1 MIKEDID
8 LIANRGLAL
17 LRPSVD
23 EWEEIQG
30 RRLGNTRFSFTF
42 PHEIARS
49 RGSNSI
55 VLIEPTEDQW
65 SERQSK
71 LSLGLIKSVRSV
83 STLDSCVVFDFI
95 EPIQGLTLNGMLVN
109 LRKTPLQTPA
119 KNLLNDPAPYRH
131 ISNKLGRRLL
141 DMIVAVPE
149 NAAVLQRIMAQI
161 FTPLRIEND
170 YAMQLDA
177 VHLAL
182 KFFGGADGAT
192 TIDLPGGETALA
204 TIRLLEDDVIE
215 NDARWVA
222 GWEPIDIDSPYQ
234 TGRALFRNKD
244 EQLEIITANKRPL
257 EELFGVD
264 LIYFNRTQHALVM
277 VQYKMME
284 PMPST
289 NIGSEKEW
297 KVKVDR
303 QFRKQL
309 QRMETFSNNYPPR
322 GAYRLNSNPFYFK
335 LVKRCAK
342 MNAASIILSKD
353 HINQKIDGGKL
364 LGPRGGLRISYKGLG
379 GHYLTGSAFVDLVRS
394 GYIGTASMTTDH
406 FYSLINAT
414 LTGGRPVVA
423 ALQSALHV

>member
-23 EWEEIQG
+23 EWDEIQ
-30 RRLGNTRFSFTF
+30 RSRLGKTRFSLTF
-42 PHEIARS
+42 PHKIARS
-49 RGSNSI
+49 RGSNSL
-55 VLIEPTEDQW
+55 VLIDPTEDQ
-65 SERQSK
+65 SFDRQSK
-71 LSLGLIKSVRSV
+71 LSLGLIKSVHPV
-83 STLDSCVVFDFI
+83 STLDSRIVFDFI
-95 EPIQGLTLNGMLVN
+95 EPIQGLTLNEMLVN
-109 LRKTPLQTPA
+109 LRNTPLQTPA
-119 KNLLNDPAPYRH
+119 KNLLNDPAAYRH
-131 ISNKLGRRLL
+131 ISDKLGRGLL

-149 NAAVLQRIMAQI
+149 NAAVLQRIRAQI
-161 FTPLRIEND
+161 STTVRYENA

-177 VHLAL
+177 VNLAL
-182 KFFGGADGAT
+182 KFFGGVDGAT
-192 TIDLPGGETALA
+192 AIDLPGGETALA

-215 NDARWVA
+215 QDARWVA
-222 GWEPIDIDSPYQ
+222 GWEAVDIDSPYQ
-234 TGRALFRNKD
+234 TGRALFRNRD

-289 NIGSEKEW
+289 IGSEKEW
-297 KVKVDR
+297 NVKVDR

-309 QRMETFSNNYPPR
+309 QRMATFSNNYPPR
-322 GAYRLNSNPFYFK
+322 GAYRLNNNPFYFK

-342 MNAASIILSKD
+342 VNAASIVLSKD
-353 HINQKIDGGKL
+353 HINQIIDERKL
-364 LGPRGGLRISYKGLG
+364 LGPRGGLRIGYKGLG
-379 GHYLTGSAFVDLVRS
+379 GHYLTGSAFVELVRS

-414 LTGGRPVVA
+414 LSGGRPVVA